1 MPHMWQ
7 LLARAEAEAPSED
20 QLEALEKAKEK
31 KNILCRIGLKRAK
44 VLIQVA

>member
-20 QLEALEKAKEK
+20 QLEALEKAKV
-31 KNILCRIGLKRAK
+31 RDRKRAG
-44 VLIQVA
+44 VGSPAAT